1 MFESSNP
8 EVKESQESNQDTAQE
23 EQKPLFSGVDSQGK
37 ERLFSTAEEAQESWQ
52 NAQNFIKDKVG
63 ETKTLEARIQELEAQ
78 LNQSTKLEDALNQ
91 LKQKEESPVTEQSQQ
106 QTTET
111 TPQAETSSLTGVD
124 VEQLKQQLTQE
135 IMGSLTQAQ
144 QQEVYS
150 KNQTESIEA
159 AKAVFGDAYE
169 SKLRE
174 SAQELGMSDEEI
186 IQEAQSNPK
195 RFKKLFGLDK
205 QQSKSY
211 TPSGSVNTGGKQQD
225 NALNFTGGF
234 TDGQRIANAQD
245 NYRKIAQKQG
255 IKLPF

>member
-37 ERLFSTAEEAQESWQ
+37 ERLFSTAEEAKESWQ

-111 TPQAETSSLTGVD
+111 TPQLD

-144 QQEVYS
+144 QEEVYS
-150 KNQTESIEA
+150 KNKAESIEA

-174 SAQELGMSDEEI
+174 SAQELGMSDEDI

-195 RFKKLFGLDK
+195 RFKKLFGLDR

-211 TPSGSVNTGGKQQD
+211 TPSGSVNMSGKQQD

-234 TDGQRIANAQD
+234 TDGQRITNAQD
-245 NYRKIAQKQG
+245 NYRKIAQKHG